1 MVIVVLEKIP
11 NVWVSRSPLFRKKR
25 LMLDEKFQVVK
36 CFKMCHIL
44 YIRKP
49 QVTYSIFHFTLLYFS
64 PNECP
69 GLCWH
74 RPGARAF
81 IRGKNKVAKNE
92 KQKKQLCVF
101 VYIKYGKF
109 WSVSLELFI
118 KHIGTS
124 FSWRVNS
131 YNLKI
136 HYHHFICFILK
147 AQFMKYFSFTN
158 LV

>member
-1 MVIVVLEKIP
+1 MGFAMMLPMFLNVILMMVIVVLEKIP

-69 GLCWH
+69 GLSRH
-74 RPGARAF
+74 MPNSPGLLTDDWKVTDNSSINFRDVFFF
-81 IRGKNKVAKNE
+81 IFCFNLAKKEE
-92 KQKKQLCVF
+92 KHV
-101 VYIKYGKF
+101 IEIYG
-109 WSVSLELFI
+109 
-118 KHIGTS
+118 
-124 FSWRVNS
+124 
-131 YNLKI
+131 
-136 HYHHFICFILK
+136 
-147 AQFMKYFSFTN
+147 
-158 LV
+158 